1 MDANSV
7 ELRMASGIKSSSF
20 SGLPMRGASRFPRL
34 FSGLSQSASSGC
46 FQLDLA

>member
-7 ELRMASGIKSSSF
+7 ELRMASGIRFSSF
-20 SGLPMRGASRFPRL
+20 SSLSMRSASRFPRL
-34 FSGLSQSASSGC
+34 FSSLSQSASSGR